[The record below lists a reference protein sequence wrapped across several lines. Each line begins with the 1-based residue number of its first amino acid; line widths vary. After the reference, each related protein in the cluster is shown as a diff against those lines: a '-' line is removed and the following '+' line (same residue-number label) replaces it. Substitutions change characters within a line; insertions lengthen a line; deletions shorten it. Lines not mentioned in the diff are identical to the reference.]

1 MQINQLFQLLNLIWA
16 NGCAL
21 HGLTRM
27 LMSQNANNDV
37 SKDSPEVEATKTF
50 CFFCLLQSN
59 ITYSQLGN
67 QLKVVSLWSN
77 DTWQSKLLRSAWVR
91 PTVIPLLCRKTHI
104 TSSPSSSFCWNRK
117 KPTLTSLHITF
128 GKKGWHSGK
137 TDNAASRMSWRVTI
151 TQDVQSI
158 DARTPRDF
166 EIPTN
171 LTVVLIFPFRKLCSL
186 TLSVTKFFS
195 LIVLLR
201 AGT

>member
-50 CFFCLLQSN
+50 GFFSLLQSN

-128 GKKGWHSGK
+128 GKKRWHSGR
-137 TDNAASRMSWRVTI
+137 TDHAASRMSWRVTI
-151 TQDVQSI
+151 TQDTQSI
-158 DARTPRDF
+158 DARTGHQ
-166 EIPTN
+166 EISRFQQ
-171 LTVVLIFPFRKLCSL
+171 ISQSFWSSL
-186 TLSVTKFFS
+186 FVNSV
-195 LIVLLR
+195 
-201 AGT
+201 A